1 MIKVVAQ
8 FENKTRIITSNRR
21 DMKNLKNIIVV
32 LFVLILAG
40 CKGKTTPKNEKV
52 SEIQESRSVITND
65 FSVAIKWEIGGFKM
79 PESVYASTNHKWL
92 YVSNTNGPAPGF
104 ISRVSKD
111 GVIDN
116 LNWVTGLTSP
126 TGSDIYENTLYVADQ
141 KQVHLINLDNGSIV
155 KSYAANEA
163 GSLNDL
169 AINQKTGQ
177 VFISDVPGGKIYTI
191 ENDKLVVWLQSDKIP
206 FPNGVYVENNSL
218 VVANYGLENGEGLMR
233 ATWKPEDFGSLYNV
247 DITSKKVELIATS
260 DKKGVFDGVT
270 SINDVLLASSNP
282 TGQLFTFDGDKSY
295 LIDASSK
302 GIADINTD
310 GKIIYAPYIF
320 DNKLVAYK
328 PTPWDR
334 VTTKAEYIEKGADNY
349 YGDEGGT
356 SIATS
361 DGIIKGSFGG
371 QELKGTWDWQD
382 EFFCRT
388 STLGTMDLGS
398 DCIQIDVTD
407 TKMRLILNK
416 GTGMSVVYDKK
427 KDPEITILST
437 FKIKPEKVELFKKEM
452 LANQDVVRKEKGTLE
467 MKLFQD
473 KNNLENFLV
482 FGINEGE
489 KTLESHSE
497 AVDQRGIADRVKS
510 ALIEAPKTLFL
521 NNEKPLPTN
530 DFSQIKVDNNEVL
543 LFSIFEIKE
552 GYKEKFVKQLI
563 KHTELTRQEEGNIR
577 FDFYSINGKENTFV
591 FQEHWKNEEAG
602 AFHRKQPYT
611 QETGAIMKEAIIA
624 STMQPFFVNQI
635 EK

>member
-1 MIKVVAQ
+1 
-8 FENKTRIITSNRR
+8 
-21 DMKNLKNIIVV
+21 MKNSIYTIVILLVIV
-32 LFVLILAG
+32 LVG
-40 CKGKTTPKNEKV
+40 CKDKEVPKV
-52 SEIQESRSVITND
+52 STDKESDELITND
-65 FSVAIKWEIGGFKM
+65 FSVAIKWELDGFKM
-79 PESVYASTNHKWL
+79 PESVYASPNHKWL
-92 YVSNTNGPAPGF
+92 YVSNTNGAAPGF

-116 LNWVTGLTSP
+116 LNWTTGLTAP
-126 TGSDIYENTLYVADQ
+126 TGSDIYKNTLYVADQ
-141 KQVHLINLDNGSIV
+141 KQVHLINLDNGSII
-155 KSYAANEA
+155 KSYTDKEA

-169 AINQKTGQ
+169 TINQKTGQ

-206 FPNGVYVENNSL
+206 FPNGVFVENNTL

-233 ATWKPEDFGSLYNV
+233 KEWKPEDFGSLYNI
-247 DITSKKVELIATS
+247 DITSKKVTLITS
-260 DKKGVFDGVT
+260 SNKKGVFDGVT
-270 SINDVLLASSNP
+270 SFNGVLLASSNP
-282 TGQLFTFDGDKSY
+282 TGQLFTFDSDKSY

-310 GKIIYAPYIF
+310 GEIIYAPYIF
-320 DNKLVAYK
+320 DNKLIAYQ
-328 PTPWDR
+328 PVSWDR
-334 VTTKAEYIEKGADNY
+334 ITTKEGYIEKGANNY

-361 DGIIKGSFGG
+361 DGIIKGNFGG
-371 QELKGTWDWQD
+371 QELKGTWNW
-382 EFFCRT
+382 EGEYFCRT

-416 GTGMSVVYDKK
+416 GAGMSVVYDKK

-437 FKIKPEKVELFKKEM
+437 FKIKSDKIDLFKKEM
-452 LANQDVVRKEKGTLE
+452 LANQDVVRKEAGTLE

-473 KNNLENFLV
+473 KNNPENFLV

-489 KTLESHSE
+489 KTLESHTE
-497 AVDQRGIADRVKS
+497 AVDKRGIADRVKS

-543 LFSIFEIKE
+543 LFFIFEIKE
-552 GYKEKFVKQLI
+552 GYKEEFVKQLI

-577 FDFYSINGKENTFV
+577 FDFYSIKGKENSFAL
-591 FQEHWKNEEAG
+591 QQRWKNDEAG
-602 AFHRKQPYT
+602 VTHRKQSYT
-611 QETGAIMKEAIIA
+611 QVTDKLMKEAIIA
-624 STMQPFFVNQI
+624 SSQQEFFVNQI

>member
-1 MIKVVAQ
+1 
-8 FENKTRIITSNRR
+8 
-21 DMKNLKNIIVV
+21 MKNSIYTIVV
-32 LFVLILAG
+32 LLVIVLAG
-40 CKGKTTPKNEKV
+40 CKDKEVPKV
-52 SEIQESRSVITND
+52 STDKESEELITND
-65 FSVAIKWEIGGFKM
+65 FSVAIKWELDGFKM
-79 PESVYASTNHKWL
+79 PESVYASPNHKWL
-92 YVSNTNGPAPGF
+92 YVSNTNGAAPGF

-116 LNWVTGLTSP
+116 LNWTTGLTAP
-126 TGSDIYENTLYVADQ
+126 TGSDIYKNTLYVADQ
-141 KQVHLINLDNGSIV
+141 KQVHLINLDNGSII
-155 KSYAANEA
+155 KSYTDNEA

-169 AINQKTGQ
+169 TINQKTGQ

-206 FPNGVYVENNSL
+206 FPNGVFVENNTL

-233 ATWKPEDFGSLYNV
+233 KEWKPEDFGSLYNI
-247 DITSKKVELIATS
+247 DITSKKVTLITS
-260 DKKGVFDGVT
+260 SNKKGVFDGVT
-270 SINDVLLASSNP
+270 SFNGVLLASSNP

-320 DNKLVAYK
+320 DNKLIAYQ
-328 PTPWDR
+328 PVSWDR
-334 VTTKAEYIEKGADNY
+334 ITTKEDYIEKGADNY
-349 YGDEGGT
+349 YGDEGGA

-361 DGIIKGSFGG
+361 DGIIKGNFGG
-371 QELKGTWDWQD
+371 QELKGTWDWQG
-382 EFFCRT
+382 EYFCRT

-437 FKIKPEKVELFKKEM
+437 FKIKSDKIDLFKKEM
-452 LANQDVVRKEKGTLE
+452 LENQEVVRKEAGTLE

-473 KNNLENFLV
+473 KNNPENFLV

-489 KTLESHSE
+489 KTLESHTE
-497 AVDQRGIADRVKS
+497 AVDKRGIADRVKS

-543 LFSIFEIKE
+543 LFFIFEIKE
-552 GYKEKFVKQLI
+552 GYKEEFVKQLI

-577 FDFYSINGKENTFV
+577 FDFYSIKGKENSFAL
-591 FQEHWKNEEAG
+591 QQRWKNDEAG
-602 AFHRKQPYT
+602 VTHRKQSYT
-611 QETGAIMKEAIIA
+611 QVTDKLMKEAIIA
-624 STMQPFFVNQI
+624 SSQQEFFVNQI

>member
-1 MIKVVAQ
+1 
-8 FENKTRIITSNRR
+8 
-21 DMKNLKNIIVV
+21 MKNSIYTIVV
-32 LFVLILAG
+32 LLVIVLAG
-40 CKGKTTPKNEKV
+40 CKDKEVPKV
-52 SEIQESRSVITND
+52 STDKESEELITND
-65 FSVAIKWEIGGFKM
+65 FSVAIKWELDGFKM
-79 PESVYASTNHKWL
+79 PESVYASPNHKWL
-92 YVSNTNGPAPGF
+92 YVSNTNGAAPGF

-116 LNWVTGLTSP
+116 LNWTTGLTAP
-126 TGSDIYENTLYVADQ
+126 TGSDIYKNTLYVADQ
-141 KQVHLINLDNGSIV
+141 KQVHLINLDNGSII
-155 KSYAANEA
+155 KSYADNEA

-169 AINQKTGQ
+169 TINQKTGQ

-206 FPNGVYVENNSL
+206 FPNSVFVENNTL

-233 ATWKPEDFGSLYNV
+233 KEWEPEDFGSLYNI
-247 DITSKKVELIATS
+247 DITSKKVTLITS
-260 DKKGVFDGVT
+260 SNKKGVFDGVT
-270 SINDVLLASSNP
+270 SFNGVLLASSNP

-310 GKIIYAPYIF
+310 GEIIYAPYIF
-320 DNKLVAYK
+320 DNKLIAYQ
-328 PTPWDR
+328 PVSWDR
-334 VTTKAEYIEKGADNY
+334 ITTKEDYIEKGADNY
-349 YGDEGGT
+349 YGDEGGA

-361 DGIIKGSFGG
+361 DGIIKGNFGG
-371 QELKGTWDWQD
+371 QELKGTWNW
-382 EFFCRT
+382 EGEYFCRT

-437 FKIKPEKVELFKKEM
+437 FKIKSDKIDLFKKEM
-452 LANQDVVRKEKGTLE
+452 LENQEVVRKEAGTLE

-473 KNNLENFLV
+473 KNNPENFLV

-489 KTLESHSE
+489 KTLESHTE
-497 AVDQRGIADRVKS
+497 AVDKRGIADRVKS

-543 LFSIFEIKE
+543 LFFIFEIKE
-552 GYKEKFVKQLI
+552 GYKEEFVKQLI
-563 KHTELTRQEEGNIR
+563 EHTELTRQEEGNIR
-577 FDFYSINGKENTFV
+577 FDFYSIKGKENSFAL
-591 FQEHWKNEEAG
+591 QQRWKNDEAG
-602 AFHRKQPYT
+602 VTHRKQSYT
-611 QETGAIMKEAIIA
+611 QVTDKLMKEAIIA
-624 STMQPFFVNQI
+624 SSQQEFFVNQI

>member
-1 MIKVVAQ
+1 
-8 FENKTRIITSNRR
+8 
-21 DMKNLKNIIVV
+21 MKNSIYTIVV
-32 LFVLILAG
+32 LLVIVLVG
-40 CKGKTTPKNEKV
+40 CKDKEVPKV
-52 SEIQESRSVITND
+52 STDKESEELITND
-65 FSVAIKWEIGGFKM
+65 FSVAIKWELDGFKM
-79 PESVYASTNHKWL
+79 PESVYASPNHKWL
-92 YVSNTNGPAPGF
+92 YVSNTNGAAPGF

-116 LNWVTGLTSP
+116 LNWTTGLTAP
-126 TGSDIYENTLYVADQ
+126 TGSDIYKNTLYVADQ
-141 KQVHLINLDNGSIV
+141 KQVHLINLDNGSII
-155 KSYAANEA
+155 KSYTDNEA

-169 AINQKTGQ
+169 TINQKTGQ

-206 FPNGVYVENNSL
+206 FPNGVFVENNTL

-233 ATWKPEDFGSLYNV
+233 KEWKPEDFGSLYNI
-247 DITSKKVELIATS
+247 DITSKKVTLITS
-260 DKKGVFDGVT
+260 SNKKGVFDGVT
-270 SINDVLLASSNP
+270 SFNGVLLASSNP

-310 GKIIYAPYIF
+310 GEIIYAPYIF
-320 DNKLVAYK
+320 DNKLIAYQ
-328 PTPWDR
+328 PVSWDR
-334 VTTKAEYIEKGADNY
+334 ITTKEGYIEKGADNY

-361 DGIIKGSFGG
+361 DGIIKGNFGG
-371 QELKGTWDWQD
+371 QELKGTWNW
-382 EFFCRT
+382 EGEYFCRT

-416 GTGMSVVYDKK
+416 GAGMSVVYDKK

-437 FKIKPEKVELFKKEM
+437 FKIKSDKIDLFKKEM
-452 LANQDVVRKEKGTLE
+452 LANQDVVRKEAGTLE

-473 KNNLENFLV
+473 KNNPENFLV

-489 KTLESHSE
+489 KTLESHTE
-497 AVDQRGIADRVKS
+497 AVDKRGIADRVKS

-543 LFSIFEIKE
+543 LFFIFEIKE
-552 GYKEKFVKQLI
+552 GYKEEFVKQLI

-577 FDFYSINGKENTFV
+577 FDFYSIKGKENSFAL
-591 FQEHWKNEEAG
+591 QQRWKNDEAG
-602 AFHRKQPYT
+602 VTHRKQSYT
-611 QETGAIMKEAIIA
+611 QVTDKLMKEAIIA
-624 STMQPFFVNQI
+624 SSQQEFFVNQI

>member
-1 MIKVVAQ
+1 
-8 FENKTRIITSNRR
+8 
-21 DMKNLKNIIVV
+21 MKNSIYTIVV
-32 LFVLILAG
+32 LLVIVLAG
-40 CKGKTTPKNEKV
+40 CKDQEVPKDSTDKE
-52 SEIQESRSVITND
+52 SEELITND
-65 FSVAIKWEIGGFKM
+65 FSVAIKWELDGFKM
-79 PESVYASTNHKWL
+79 PESVYASPNHKWL
-92 YVSNTNGPAPGF
+92 YVSNTNGAAPGF

-116 LNWVTGLTSP
+116 LNWTTGLTAP
-126 TGSDIYENTLYVADQ
+126 TGSDIYKNTLYVADQ
-141 KQVHLINLDNGSIV
+141 KQVHLINLDNGSII
-155 KSYAANEA
+155 KSYTDNEA

-206 FPNGVYVENNSL
+206 FPNGVFVENNTL
-218 VVANYGLENGEGLMR
+218 VVANYGLENGEGLIR
-233 ATWKPEDFGSLYNV
+233 KEWKPEDFGSLYNI
-247 DITSKKVELIATS
+247 DITSKKVTLITS
-260 DKKGVFDGVT
+260 SNKKGVFDGVT
-270 SINDVLLASSNP
+270 SFNGVLLASSNP

-320 DNKLVAYK
+320 DNKLIAYQ
-328 PTPWDR
+328 PVSWDR
-334 VTTKAEYIEKGADNY
+334 ITTKEGYIEKGADNY

-361 DGIIKGSFGG
+361 DGIIKGNFGG
-371 QELKGTWDWQD
+371 QELKGTWNW
-382 EFFCRT
+382 EGEYFCRT

-437 FKIKPEKVELFKKEM
+437 FKIKSDKIDLFKKEM
-452 LANQDVVRKEKGTLE
+452 LENQEVVRKEAGTLE

-473 KNNLENFLV
+473 KNNPEIFLV

-489 KTLESHSE
+489 KTLESHTE
-497 AVDQRGIADRVKS
+497 AVDKRGIADRVKS

-543 LFSIFEIKE
+543 LFFIFEIKE
-552 GYKEKFVKQLI
+552 GYKEEFVKQLI

-577 FDFYSINGKENTFV
+577 FDFYSIKGKENSFAL
-591 FQEHWKNEEAG
+591 QQRWKNDEAG
-602 AFHRKQPYT
+602 VTHRKQSYT
-611 QETGAIMKEAIIA
+611 QVTDKLMKEAIIA
-624 STMQPFFVNQI
+624 SSQQEFFVNQI

>member
-1 MIKVVAQ
+1 
-8 FENKTRIITSNRR
+8 
-21 DMKNLKNIIVV
+21 MKNSIYTIVV
-32 LFVLILAG
+32 LLVIVLVG
-40 CKGKTTPKNEKV
+40 CKDKEVPKV
-52 SEIQESRSVITND
+52 STDKEREELITND
-65 FSVAIKWEIGGFKM
+65 FSVAIKWELDGFKM
-79 PESVYASTNHKWL
+79 PESVYASPNHKWL
-92 YVSNTNGPAPGF
+92 YVSNTNGAAPGF

-116 LNWVTGLTSP
+116 LNWTTGLTAP
-126 TGSDIYENTLYVADQ
+126 TGSDIYKNTLYVADQ
-141 KQVHLINLDNGSIV
+141 KQVHLINLDNGSII
-155 KSYAANEA
+155 KSYTDNEA

-169 AINQKTGQ
+169 TINQKTGQ

-206 FPNGVYVENNSL
+206 FPNGVFVENNML

-233 ATWKPEDFGSLYNV
+233 KEWKPEDFGALYNI
-247 DITSKKVELIATS
+247 DITSKKVTLITS
-260 DKKGVFDGVT
+260 SNKKGVFDGVT
-270 SINDVLLASSNP
+270 SFNGVLLASSNP

-320 DNKLVAYK
+320 DNKLIAYQ
-328 PTPWDR
+328 PVSWDR
-334 VTTKAEYIEKGADNY
+334 ITTKEDYIEKGADNY
-349 YGDEGGT
+349 YGDEGGA

-361 DGIIKGSFGG
+361 DGIIKGNFGG
-371 QELKGTWDWQD
+371 QELKGTWDWQG
-382 EFFCRT
+382 EYFCRT

-437 FKIKPEKVELFKKEM
+437 FKIKTDKIDLFKKEM
-452 LANQDVVRKEKGTLE
+452 LTNQDVVRKETGTLE

-473 KNNLENFLV
+473 KKNSENFLV

-489 KTLESHSE
+489 KTLESHTE
-497 AVDQRGIADRVKS
+497 AVDKRGIADRVKS

-543 LFSIFEIKE
+543 LFFIFEIKE
-552 GYKEKFVKQLI
+552 GYKEEFVKQLI

-577 FDFYSINGKENTFV
+577 FDFYSIKGKENSFAL
-591 FQEHWKNEEAG
+591 QQRWKNDEAG
-602 AFHRKQPYT
+602 VTHRKQSYT
-611 QETGAIMKEAIIA
+611 QVTDKLMKEAIIA
-624 STMQPFFVNQI
+624 SSQQEFFVNQI

>member
-1 MIKVVAQ
+1 
-8 FENKTRIITSNRR
+8 
-21 DMKNLKNIIVV
+21 MKNSIYTIVV
-32 LFVLILAG
+32 LLVIVLAG
-40 CKGKTTPKNEKV
+40 CKDKEVPKV
-52 SEIQESRSVITND
+52 STDKESEELITND
-65 FSVAIKWEIGGFKM
+65 FSVAIKWELDGFKM
-79 PESVYASTNHKWL
+79 PESVYASPNHKWL
-92 YVSNTNGPAPGF
+92 YVSNTNGAAPGF

-116 LNWVTGLTSP
+116 LNWTTGLTAP
-126 TGSDIYENTLYVADQ
+126 TGSDIYKNTLYVADQ
-141 KQVHLINLDNGSIV
+141 KQVHLINLDNGSII
-155 KSYAANEA
+155 KSYTDNEA

-169 AINQKTGQ
+169 TINQKTGQ

-206 FPNGVYVENNSL
+206 FPNGVFVENNTL

-233 ATWKPEDFGSLYNV
+233 KEWKPEDFGSLYNI
-247 DITSKKVELIATS
+247 DITSKKVTLITS
-260 DKKGVFDGVT
+260 SNKKGVFDGVT
-270 SINDVLLASSNP
+270 SFNGVLLASSNP

-295 LIDASSK
+295 LIDTSSK

-320 DNKLVAYK
+320 DNKLIAYQ
-328 PTPWDR
+328 PVSWDR
-334 VTTKAEYIEKGADNY
+334 ITTKEGYIEKGADNY

-361 DGIIKGSFGG
+361 DGIIKGNFGG
-371 QELKGTWDWQD
+371 QELKGTWNW
-382 EFFCRT
+382 EGEYFCRT

-437 FKIKPEKVELFKKEM
+437 FKIKSDKIDLFKKEM
-452 LANQDVVRKEKGTLE
+452 LENQEVVRKEAGTLE

-473 KNNLENFLV
+473 KNNPENFLV

-489 KTLESHSE
+489 KTLESHTE
-497 AVDQRGIADRVKS
+497 AVDKRGIADRVKS

-543 LFSIFEIKE
+543 LFFIFEIKE
-552 GYKEKFVKQLI
+552 GYKEEFVKQLI

-577 FDFYSINGKENTFV
+577 FDFYSIKGKENSFAL
-591 FQEHWKNEEAG
+591 QQRWKNDEAG
-602 AFHRKQPYT
+602 VTHRKQSYT
-611 QETGAIMKEAIIA
+611 QVTDKLMKEAIIA
-624 STMQPFFVNQI
+624 SSQQEFFVNQI

>member
-1 MIKVVAQ
+1 
-8 FENKTRIITSNRR
+8 
-21 DMKNLKNIIVV
+21 MKNSIYTIVV
-32 LFVLILAG
+32 LLVIVLAG
-40 CKGKTTPKNEKV
+40 CKDKEVPKV
-52 SEIQESRSVITND
+52 STDKESEELITND
-65 FSVAIKWEIGGFKM
+65 FSVAIKWELDGFKM
-79 PESVYASTNHKWL
+79 PESVYASPNHKWL
-92 YVSNTNGPAPGF
+92 YVSNTNGAAPGF

-116 LNWVTGLTSP
+116 LNWTTGLTAP
-126 TGSDIYENTLYVADQ
+126 TGSDIYKNTLYVADQ
-141 KQVHLINLDNGSIV
+141 KQVHLINLDNGSII
-155 KSYAANEA
+155 KSYTDNEA

-169 AINQKTGQ
+169 TINQKTGQ

-206 FPNGVYVENNSL
+206 FPNGVFVENNTL

-233 ATWKPEDFGSLYNV
+233 KEWKPEDFGSLYNI
-247 DITSKKVELIATS
+247 DITSKKVTLITS
-260 DKKGVFDGVT
+260 SNKKGVFDGVT
-270 SINDVLLASSNP
+270 SFNGVLLASSNP

-320 DNKLVAYK
+320 DNKLIAYQ
-328 PTPWDR
+328 PVSWDR
-334 VTTKAEYIEKGADNY
+334 ITTKEGYIEKGADNY

-361 DGIIKGSFGG
+361 DGIIKGNFGG
-371 QELKGTWDWQD
+371 QELKGTWNW
-382 EFFCRT
+382 EGEYFCRT

-437 FKIKPEKVELFKKEM
+437 FKIKSDKIDLFKKEM
-452 LANQDVVRKEKGTLE
+452 LENQEVVRKEAGTLE

-473 KNNLENFLV
+473 KNNPENFLV

-489 KTLESHSE
+489 KTLESHTE
-497 AVDQRGIADRVKS
+497 AVDKRGIADRVKS

-543 LFSIFEIKE
+543 LFFIFEIKE
-552 GYKEKFVKQLI
+552 GYKEEFVKQLI

-577 FDFYSINGKENTFV
+577 FDFYSIKGKENSFAL
-591 FQEHWKNEEAG
+591 QQRWKNDEAG
-602 AFHRKQPYT
+602 VTHRKQSYT
-611 QETGAIMKEAIIA
+611 QVTDKLMKEAIIA
-624 STMQPFFVNQI
+624 SSQQEFFVNQI

>member
-1 MIKVVAQ
+1 
-8 FENKTRIITSNRR
+8 
-21 DMKNLKNIIVV
+21 MKNSIYTIVV
-32 LFVLILAG
+32 LLVIVLAG
-40 CKGKTTPKNEKV
+40 CKDKEVPKV
-52 SEIQESRSVITND
+52 STDKESEELITND
-65 FSVAIKWEIGGFKM
+65 FSVAIKWELDGFKM
-79 PESVYASTNHKWL
+79 PESVYASPNHKWL
-92 YVSNTNGPAPGF
+92 YVSNTNGAAPGF

-116 LNWVTGLTSP
+116 LNWTTGLTAP
-126 TGSDIYENTLYVADQ
+126 TGSDIYKNTLYVADQ
-141 KQVHLINLDNGSIV
+141 KQVHLINLDNGSII
-155 KSYAANEA
+155 KSYTDNEA

-169 AINQKTGQ
+169 TINQKTGQ

-206 FPNGVYVENNSL
+206 FPNGVFVENNTL

-233 ATWKPEDFGSLYNV
+233 KEWKPEDFGSLYNI
-247 DITSKKVELIATS
+247 DITSKKVTLITS
-260 DKKGVFDGVT
+260 SNKKGVFDGVT
-270 SINDVLLASSNP
+270 SFNGVLLASSNP

-310 GKIIYAPYIF
+310 GEIIYAPYIF
-320 DNKLVAYK
+320 DNKLIAYQ
-328 PTPWDR
+328 PVSWDR
-334 VTTKAEYIEKGADNY
+334 ITTKEDYIEKGADNY
-349 YGDEGGT
+349 YGDEGGA

-361 DGIIKGSFGG
+361 DGIIKGNFGG
-371 QELKGTWDWQD
+371 QELKGTWNW
-382 EFFCRT
+382 EGEYFCRT

-416 GTGMSVVYDKK
+416 GAGMSVVYDKK

-437 FKIKPEKVELFKKEM
+437 FKIKSDKIDLFKKEM
-452 LANQDVVRKEKGTLE
+452 LANQDVVRKEAGTLE

-473 KNNLENFLV
+473 KNNPENFLV

-489 KTLESHSE
+489 KTLESHTE
-497 AVDQRGIADRVKS
+497 AVDKRGIADRVKS

-543 LFSIFEIKE
+543 LFFIFEIKE
-552 GYKEKFVKQLI
+552 GYKEEFVKQLI

-577 FDFYSINGKENTFV
+577 FDFYSIKGKENSFAL
-591 FQEHWKNEEAG
+591 QQRWKNDEAG
-602 AFHRKQPYT
+602 VTHRKQSYT
-611 QETGAIMKEAIIA
+611 QVTDKLMKEAIIA
-624 STMQPFFVNQI
+624 SSQQEFFVNQI

>member
-1 MIKVVAQ
+1 
-8 FENKTRIITSNRR
+8 
-21 DMKNLKNIIVV
+21 MKNSIYTIVV
-32 LFVLILAG
+32 LLVIVLAG
-40 CKGKTTPKNEKV
+40 CKDKEVPKV
-52 SEIQESRSVITND
+52 STDKESEELITND
-65 FSVAIKWEIGGFKM
+65 FSVAIKWELDGFKM
-79 PESVYASTNHKWL
+79 PESVYASPNHKWL
-92 YVSNTNGPAPGF
+92 YVSNTNGAAPGF

-116 LNWVTGLTSP
+116 LNWTTGLTAP
-126 TGSDIYENTLYVADQ
+126 TGSDIYKNTLYVADQ
-141 KQVHLINLDNGSIV
+141 KQVHLINLDNGSII
-155 KSYAANEA
+155 KSYADNEA

-169 AINQKTGQ
+169 TINQKTGQ

-206 FPNGVYVENNSL
+206 FPNGVFVENNTL

-233 ATWKPEDFGSLYNV
+233 KEWKPEDFGSLYNI
-247 DITSKKVELIATS
+247 DITSKKVTLITS
-260 DKKGVFDGVT
+260 SNKKGVFDGVT
-270 SINDVLLASSNP
+270 SFNGVLLASSNP

-320 DNKLVAYK
+320 DNKLIAYQ
-328 PTPWDR
+328 PVSWDR
-334 VTTKAEYIEKGADNY
+334 ITTKEDYIEKGADNY
-349 YGDEGGT
+349 YGDEGGA

-361 DGIIKGSFGG
+361 DGIIKGNFGG
-371 QELKGTWDWQD
+371 QELKGTWDWQG
-382 EFFCRT
+382 EYFCRT

-437 FKIKPEKVELFKKEM
+437 FKIKSDKIDLFKKEM
-452 LANQDVVRKEKGTLE
+452 LANQEVVRKEAGTLE

-473 KNNLENFLV
+473 KNNPENFLV
-482 FGINEGE
+482 FGINKGE
-489 KTLESHSE
+489 KTLESHTE
-497 AVDQRGIADRVKS
+497 AVDKRGIADRVKS

-543 LFSIFEIKE
+543 LFFIFEIKE
-552 GYKEKFVKQLI
+552 GYKEEFVKQLI

-577 FDFYSINGKENTFV
+577 FDFYSIKGKENSFAL
-591 FQEHWKNEEAG
+591 QQRWKNDEAG
-602 AFHRKQPYT
+602 VTHRKQSYT
-611 QETGAIMKEAIIA
+611 QVTDKLMKEAIIA
-624 STMQPFFVNQI
+624 SSQQEFFVNQI

>member
-1 MIKVVAQ
+1 
-8 FENKTRIITSNRR
+8 
-21 DMKNLKNIIVV
+21 MKNSIYTIVV
-32 LFVLILAG
+32 LLVIVLVG
-40 CKGKTTPKNEKV
+40 CKDKEVPKV
-52 SEIQESRSVITND
+52 STDKESEELITND
-65 FSVAIKWEIGGFKM
+65 FSVAIKWELDGFKM
-79 PESVYASTNHKWL
+79 PESVYASPNHKWL
-92 YVSNTNGPAPGF
+92 YVSNTNGAAPGF

-116 LNWVTGLTSP
+116 LNWTTGLTAP
-126 TGSDIYENTLYVADQ
+126 TGSDIYKNTLYVADQ
-141 KQVHLINLDNGSIV
+141 KQVHLINLDNGSII
-155 KSYAANEA
+155 KSYTDNEA

-169 AINQKTGQ
+169 TINQKTGQ

-206 FPNGVYVENNSL
+206 FPNGVFVENNTL

-233 ATWKPEDFGSLYNV
+233 KEWKPEDFGSLYNI
-247 DITSKKVELIATS
+247 DITSKKVTLITS
-260 DKKGVFDGVT
+260 SNKKGVFDGVT
-270 SINDVLLASSNP
+270 SFNGVLLASSNP

-310 GKIIYAPYIF
+310 GEIIYAPYIF
-320 DNKLVAYK
+320 DNKLIAYQ
-328 PTPWDR
+328 PVSWDR
-334 VTTKAEYIEKGADNY
+334 ITTKEGYIEKGADNY

-361 DGIIKGSFGG
+361 DGIIKGNFGG
-371 QELKGTWDWQD
+371 QELKGTWNW
-382 EFFCRT
+382 EGEYFCRT

-416 GTGMSVVYDKK
+416 GAGMSVVYDKK

-437 FKIKPEKVELFKKEM
+437 FKIKSDKIDLFKKEM
-452 LANQDVVRKEKGTLE
+452 LANQDVVRKEAGTLE
-467 MKLFQD
+467 IKLFQD
-473 KNNLENFLV
+473 KNNPENFLV

-489 KTLESHSE
+489 KTLESHTE
-497 AVDQRGIADRVKS
+497 AVDKRGIADRVKS

-543 LFSIFEIKE
+543 LFFIFEIKE
-552 GYKEKFVKQLI
+552 GYKEEFVKQLI

-577 FDFYSINGKENTFV
+577 FDFYSIKGKENSFAL
-591 FQEHWKNEEAG
+591 QQRWKNDEAG
-602 AFHRKQPYT
+602 VTHRKQSYT
-611 QETGAIMKEAIIA
+611 QVTDKLMKEAIIA
-624 STMQPFFVNQI
+624 SSQQEFFVNQI

>member
-1 MIKVVAQ
+1 
-8 FENKTRIITSNRR
+8 
-21 DMKNLKNIIVV
+21 MKNSIYTIVV
-32 LFVLILAG
+32 LLVIVLAG
-40 CKGKTTPKNEKV
+40 CKDKEVPKV
-52 SEIQESRSVITND
+52 STDKESEELIAND
-65 FSVAIKWEIGGFKM
+65 FSVAIKWELDGFKM
-79 PESVYASTNHKWL
+79 PESVYASPNHKWL
-92 YVSNTNGPAPGF
+92 YVSNTNGAAPGF

-116 LNWVTGLTSP
+116 LNWTTGLTAP
-126 TGSDIYENTLYVADQ
+126 TGSDIYKNTLYVADQ
-141 KQVHLINLDNGSIV
+141 KQVHLINLDNGSII
-155 KSYAANEA
+155 KSYTDNEA

-169 AINQKTGQ
+169 TINQKTGQ

-206 FPNGVYVENNSL
+206 FPNGVFVENNTL

-233 ATWKPEDFGSLYNV
+233 KEWKPEDFGSLYNI
-247 DITSKKVELIATS
+247 DITSKKVTLITS
-260 DKKGVFDGVT
+260 SNKKGVFDGVT
-270 SINDVLLASSNP
+270 SFNGVLLASSNP

-320 DNKLVAYK
+320 DNKLIAYQ
-328 PTPWDR
+328 PVSWDR
-334 VTTKAEYIEKGADNY
+334 ITTKEDYIEKGADNY
-349 YGDEGGT
+349 YGDEGGA

-361 DGIIKGSFGG
+361 DGIIKGNFGG
-371 QELKGTWDWQD
+371 QELKGTWDWQG
-382 EFFCRT
+382 EYFCRT

-437 FKIKPEKVELFKKEM
+437 FKIKSDKIDLFKKEM
-452 LANQDVVRKEKGTLE
+452 LANQDVVRKEAGTLE

-473 KNNLENFLV
+473 KNNPENFLV

-489 KTLESHSE
+489 KTLESHTE
-497 AVDQRGIADRVKS
+497 AVDKRGIADRVKS

-530 DFSQIKVDNNEVL
+530 NFSQIKVDNNEVL
-543 LFSIFEIKE
+543 LFFIFEIKE
-552 GYKEKFVKQLI
+552 GYKEEFVKQLI

-577 FDFYSINGKENTFV
+577 FDFYSIKGKENSFAL
-591 FQEHWKNEEAG
+591 QQRWKNDEAG
-602 AFHRKQPYT
+602 VTHRKQSYT
-611 QETGAIMKEAIIA
+611 QVTDKLMKEAIIA
-624 STMQPFFVNQI
+624 SSQQEFFVNQI